1 MKPSSCWISTR
12 GQYPKNYGGKNFR
25 QKKKPTGCPRFD
37 PLFGCCPWTMTS
49 NEVGDCPIEVSTLLS
64 HGVSPWVRTK
74 DFVYP
79 VLTPEAL
86 QKQLLRVRREAAM

>member
-1 MKPSSCWISTR
+1 
-12 GQYPKNYGGKNFR
+12 
-25 QKKKPTGCPRFD
+25 
-37 PLFGCCPWTMTS
+37 MTS
-49 NEVGDCPIEVSTLLS
+49 NEVGDCPVEVSTLLS